1 MTTAPAP
8 LIDVLERDRTLHLLQ
23 AWRVHMEA
31 PTTANEDDNGLADTL
46 LDDTD
51 DHSIHLYACGYLADP
66 VASVTY
72 RPHKKRVH
80 VNGHYWEWL
89 NDPHEAAR
97 VTPARVRESFPI
109 YLPLAM
115 VRGILK
121 RGWAKH
127 GKVPLHVTAAAAI
140 AHRLTQT
147 ERDIKNHRESIRR
160 LTDEQEAYAHAHTR

>member
-1 MTTAPAP
+1 MTTAPV
-8 LIDVLERDRTLHLLQ
+8 IDTPERDRTLRLLH
-23 AWRVHMEA
+23 AWRVLTEA
-31 PTTANEDDNGLADTL
+31 PITASEDETGPANAL
-46 LDDTD
+46 LDNDD
-51 DHSIHLYACGYLADP
+51 DHSIRLYACGYLADGA
-66 VASVTY
+66 ASVTY
-72 RPHKKRVH
+72 RPHKKHLSAAR
-80 VNGHYWEWL
+80 HYWEWL
-89 NDPHEAAR
+89 NDPHEAAN

-147 ERDIKNHRESIRR
+147 ERDIKNYRESIRR
-160 LTDEQEAYAHAHTR
+160 LTDEQEAYAHANRR